1 MPLLPPARL
10 FPLLLLLAAPALAQR
25 AADGPPGQ
33 DPFGRRTV
41 PAAPVAGGRYQSHLF
56 NGNTLSI
63 KATDGSIL
71 QVQGWAR
78 GVTKIDYFAPGRRA
92 VADSSISTVLRSP
105 AALAEIGR
113 NAADSNEPG
122 PRSRTLL
129 TARHLRVPLPNGLT
143 ALITRNPLR
152 VSLLQGTD
160 TLVAEA
166 AGAFL
171 RRAAAPTPAT
181 APEPGGTAIR
191 LRLAPHEQLF
201 GTGSRAL
208 PLNRRGYRL
217 ELYNQAHYAS
227 QNGEPNL
234 NITLPVVLSSRGYLL
249 FFDHHAAG
257 YLDLGKTDA
266 DVLEYG
272 NEGLNSLSYFV
283 VTGRNQAEILDR
295 YTALTG
301 RQPLPPR
308 WALGLI
314 QSRFGY
320 KSEAEMEAVAT
331 RMRRENFP
339 LDALVLD
346 LFWFG
351 GTKKQGDFAWDAPHF
366 PNPAGMMARLNA
378 QGVKTVLI
386 SEPYVMRTSRNDSTV
401 RTLGLVGTTPAGR
414 PYTVGSFWAGPASI
428 LDVWKPATRRWL
440 WNKYAALHSQGAAGW
455 WSDLGEPE
463 NHPAD
468 MRHLAGPTRAIHN
481 AYGQVWADIFSENY
495 RREFPDERLFN
506 LARSGW
512 AGLQRNS
519 VFPWSGDI
527 HRSWSGLQ
535 AQVPGMVGMGQAGVG
550 YMHSDAGGFCVG
562 PQDNELYTRWLQM
575 ASLGPILRP
584 HGEGVPP
591 EPYFYPEPY
600 KSAVRNATHLRYELL
615 PYLYTLAWQNT
626 TTGAPLVRASNYEL
640 EIMNYESAGG
650 RKGVASE
657 GRSGGGGG
665 GTDIG
670 PSDNPSTPPPF
681 IIHNSKFI
689 INNTQYL
696 LGPNLLVAPVLQP
709 GQRRRNVVLP
719 PGSWISYRH
728 NHTYPGGRTVGVV
741 APLAETPLLVRAG
754 AFVPTTAYRPSTA
767 RYRPDTLLLR
777 YYPDP
782 RQPDSEFTL
791 YDDDGHS
798 AQALARHQYELLNLR
813 GFYSPRQTDVLLS
826 SAGEYPGQPVF
837 RLLRLLVQRVAAPPT
852 AVLLDDQVAPPE
864 AYTYRPATHELEVH
878 FLMNA
883 GVAVSLQGLK
893 LLTAPLPDLD
903 PDALTLEAADNYGR
917 LGPGRPTTLPYTR
930 YAPGG
935 PAELLLRDARGR
947 IRARLPLAAA
957 VGAHTLRLAATDA
970 AGRPLPPG
978 IYWAETAGQHQRLVV
993 E

>member
-1 MPLLPPARL
+1 M
-10 FPLLLLLAAPALAQR
+10 
-25 AADGPPGQ
+25 
-33 DPFGRRTV
+33 
-41 PAAPVAGGRYQSHLF
+41 
-56 NGNTLSI
+56 
-63 KATDGSIL
+63 
-71 QVQGWAR
+71 
-78 GVTKIDYFAPGRRA
+78 
-92 VADSSISTVLRSP
+92 
-105 AALAEIGR
+105 
-113 NAADSNEPG
+113 
-122 PRSRTLL
+122 
-129 TARHLRVPLPNGLT
+129 
-143 ALITRNPLR
+143 
-152 VSLLQGTD
+152 
-160 TLVAEA
+160 
-166 AGAFL
+166 
-171 RRAAAPTPAT
+171 
-181 APEPGGTAIR
+181 
-191 LRLAPHEQLF
+191 
-201 GTGSRAL
+201 
-208 PLNRRGYRL
+208 
-217 ELYNQAHYAS
+217 
-227 QNGEPNL
+227 
-234 NITLPVVLSSRGYLL
+234 VLSSRGYLL

-257 YLDLGKTDA
+257 YLDLGKTDQN
-266 DVLEYG
+266 VLEYG
-272 NEGLNSLSYFV
+272 TEGLNSLSYFV

-320 KSEAEMEAVAT
+320 KSEAEMEAVAA

-346 LFWFG
+346 LYWFG
-351 GTKKQGDFAWDAPHF
+351 GTKKQGDFTWDAAHF
-366 PNPAGMMARLNA
+366 PNPAGMMARLKA
-378 QGVKTVLI
+378 QGVNTVLI

-401 RTLGLVGTTPAGR
+401 RTLGLVGTTAAGQ

-440 WNKYAALHSQGAAGW
+440 WSKYAALHNQGAAGW

-468 MRHLAGPTRAIHN
+468 MQHLVGPTRAIHN

-495 RREFPDERLFN
+495 RREFPAERLFN

-527 HRSWSGLQ
+527 NRSWSGLQ

-575 ASLGPILRP
+575 ASFGPILRP

-626 TTGAPLVRASNYEL
+626 TTGMPLVREVEL
-640 EIMNYESAGG
+640 
-650 RKGVASE
+650 RVKSE
-657 GRSGGGGG
+657 DLSVDDTEWLLENQKSRAARERAAAAEVQPL
-665 GTDIG
+665 TL
-670 PSDNPSTPPPF
+670 
-681 IIHNSKFI
+681 NSQLLTQ
-689 INNTQYL
+689 NTQYL

-709 GQRRRNVVLP
+709 GQRRRNVALP
-719 PGSWISYRH
+719 PGSWIDYRR
-728 NHTYPGGRTVGVV
+728 NYTYPGGRTVGVV
-741 APLAETPLLVRAG
+741 APLAEIPLLVRAG
-754 AFVPTTAYRPSTA
+754 AFIPTTTYCPSTA

-782 RQPDSEFTL
+782 RQADSEFTM

-798 AQALARHQYELLNLR
+798 AQALARHQYELLDLR
-813 GFYSPRQTDVLLS
+813 GFYSPHQTDIILS
-826 SAGEYPGQPVF
+826 SAGGYPGQPVF

-852 AVLLDDQVAPPE
+852 AVLLDGQVAPAE

-883 GVAVSLQGLK
+883 GVVVSLQGLK

-903 PDALTLEAADNYGR
+903 PDALVLEAADNYGR
-917 LGPGRPTTLPYTR
+917 FGSGQSTTLHYTR

-935 PAELLLRDARGR
+935 PAELLLRDARGS
-947 IRARLPLAAA
+947 IRAHLPLAAA
-957 VGAHTLRLAATDA
+957 VGAHTLRLAAADA
-970 AGRPLPPG
+970 AGRALPPG